1 MTSPPDSLLPPAAR
15 TTTLRAHA
23 PLTRDDF
30 HAAQGVLLVVRK
42 PPPAPPPVKGQPA
55 LVAGNPAEGV
65 EILLAVWDDGS
76 ATALNGHV
84 DLGTGIRTALAQIV
98 AEELDMPLAQVNMVL
113 GDTARAPNQG
123 ATIAS
128 ASIQIHAR
136 PLRTAAA
143 QARKW
148 LLAQAAQ
155 QLGMAADALQL
166 QGGVV
171 RAIANP
177 EHSLAYGA
185 LIEGRHQVLHLD
197 DETPT
202 KPPADY
208 TVVGTSVPRVDIP
221 GKVSG
226 DLTYVHDMRMPG
238 MLHGRVVRPPY
249 AGADHGDFIGNT
261 LESVDER
268 SIAHI
273 PGIRAVVVIRDF
285 VGIVAEREE
294 QAEQALLALQVRWK
308 AWPGF
313 PRQDSPHAVEQAIRA
328 NPSTQRRLV
337 DEGDVDAAL
346 ANADVSMP
354 RTYVWP
360 YQMHGSIGPS
370 CAVADWGANDAPGRP
385 RMTVWAGTQNPHVL
399 RADLARLMGVADVD
413 VAIVRMEAAGCYG
426 RNGADDVAADAALLS
441 HAVGAP
447 VRVQLTRE
455 QEHLWEPKG
464 AAQLMQVR
472 GGLNAD
478 GSVAAYDFE
487 TSYPSNGAPTLAL
500 LLTRTIEPVAQAY
513 EMGDRTARPP
523 YDYDNLRVAVNDMA
537 PIVRSSWLRGVS
549 ALPNS
554 FGHESYVDE
563 LATAA
568 GVDPVAF
575 RLQLLKDPRAIELV
589 QATADKAGWLPH
601 TGPRVAGPGEV
612 QSQEGDWLH
621 GQGFAYARYV
631 HSKWPGFGA
640 AWAAWV
646 ADVEVNKKT
655 GEVHVRRVVVGHDAG
670 LLVNPAGVDHQVHGN
685 VIQTT
690 SRALKEQVRFDPV
703 TQAVDT
709 REWGSYP
716 ILSFREVP
724 VIEVMHMPR
733 QDEAPLGSGE
743 SSSVPGTAA
752 IANAIFDA
760 TGVRFRAPPFTPEVV
775 RAGLNPLGGDA
786 AGANASAATGAGA
799 GAGAGGGTGAGGSK
813 ARATQPAD
821 VVHPPALPAPAIG
834 SVPASATWPRSRGPW
849 ARALALA
856 AGGLAMGA
864 ALLGWRP
871 AIAPVAQSVG
881 ASVYNAATVERG
893 RLVAAAGDCIV
904 CHTAPGGA
912 PNAGG
917 RAMDTPFGTVYT
929 TNLTPDAQTGLGQWS
944 FSAFQRAMREGISR
958 DGKHLYPAFPYTAFA
973 KMGDDDL
980 TALYAYLMAQP
991 AVHAEVPPTQLAFP
1005 FSVRPLMAGWNALFH
1020 DATPWQPDPDRP
1032 PEWNRGAYLVQGVGH
1047 CGACHTPRNAL
1058 GAELGGA
1065 AFLSGA
1071 MVDGWE
1077 APALTGLS
1085 KAPVPWSADAL
1096 YGYLRN
1102 GHSPEHGSASG
1113 PMAPVVGQLA
1123 QLPDSDIRAM
1133 ATYLASF
1140 STAPEGGP
1148 TVALAPTSVAPV
1160 AQAVHAV
1167 QAVQSSSDQARTAV
1181 ATAAAMTPAPGQAQ
1195 RLFDGACAACHHD
1208 GDGPRLLGVNVPLA
1222 LNSNLHSDRPDN
1234 LLQVIVHGI
1243 REPATR
1249 DLGFMPAFGH
1259 ALSDGQIAELAGYMR
1274 QRYAPGRPAWSGVP
1288 EALAR
1293 VRAGPAH
1300 P

>member
-1 MTSPPDSLLPPAAR
+1 MSTTPAGALP
-15 TTTLRAHA
+15 LRAHA
-23 PLTRDDF
+23 PLTRADF
-30 HAAQGVLLVVRK
+30 HAAQGVLLVVRN
-42 PPPAPPPVKGQPA
+42 PPPGPPPVKGQPA

-65 EILLAVWDDGS
+65 EILIAVWDDGS
-76 ATALNGHV
+76 VTALNGHV

-98 AEELDMPLAQVNMVL
+98 AEELDVPLARVHMVL

-136 PLRTAAA
+136 PLRIAAA
-143 QARKW
+143 QARHW
-148 LLAQAAQ
+148 LVARAAARLGVAADTLRVQAGVVQAAAEPARQVAYGELLAGAHTT
-155 QLGMAADALQL
+155 L
-166 QGGVV
+166 
-171 RAIANP
+171 
-177 EHSLAYGA
+177 ELAEA
-185 LIEGRHQVLHLD
+185 
-197 DETPT
+197 TPT
-202 KPPADY
+202 KPAADY
-208 TVVGTSVPRVDIP
+208 TVVGQPVPRVDIP
-221 GKVSG
+221 AKVSG
-226 DLTYVHDMRMPG
+226 ELVFVHDMRVPG

-261 LESVDER
+261 LESVDQS

-294 QAEQALLALQVRWK
+294 QAEQALRELKVQWK
-308 AWPGF
+308 HWPGF
-313 PRQDSPHAVEQAIRA
+313 PRQDSAEAVEQAIRA
-328 NPSTQRRLV
+328 NPATQRRLV

-346 ANADVSMP
+346 AAADQPMP

-360 YQMHGSIGPS
+360 YQLHGSIGPS
-370 CAVADWGANDAPGRP
+370 CAVAEWRQDETSGRA
-385 RMTVWAGTQNPHVL
+385 RMAVWAGTQNPHVL
-399 RADLARLMGVADVD
+399 RADLARLMGLADVD
-413 VAIVRMEAAGCYG
+413 IDLVRMEAAGCYG

-441 HAVGAP
+441 RAVGAP

-464 AAQLMQVR
+464 TAQLMQVR

-523 YDYDNLRVAVNDMA
+523 YGYENLRVAVNDMA
-537 PIVRSSWLRGVS
+537 PIVRASWLRGVS

-554 FGHESYVDE
+554 FAHESYVDE

-568 GVDPVAF
+568 GVDPVEF
-575 RLQLLKDPRAIELV
+575 RLQLLNDPRAAELV
-589 QATADKAGWLPH
+589 QATAEKAGWVRR
-601 TGPRVAGPGEV
+601 TGPLQRGLD
-612 QSQEGDWLH
+612 GDWVQ
-621 GQGFAYARYV
+621 GQGFAYARYI

-646 ADVEVNKKT
+646 ADVDVNRKT

-670 LLVNPAGVDHQVHGN
+670 LMVNPAGVEHQVHGN
-685 VIQTT
+685 VVQTT

-733 QDEAPLGSGE
+733 QDEAPLGAGE

-775 RAGLNPLGGDA
+775 RAGLNPLPG
-786 AGANASAATGAGA
+786 NAGA
-799 GAGAGGGTGAGGSK
+799 GDAGTAGTAT
-813 ARATQPAD
+813 TQPAD
-821 VVHPPALPAPAIG
+821 VLPTLELPAPT
-834 SVPASATWPRSRGPW
+834 VPATATWPRQRSPW

-871 AIAPVAQSVG
+871 SIAPVVQTAGG
-881 ASVYNAATVERG
+881 AAVYNAATIERG
-893 RLVAAAGDCIV
+893 RLLAAAGDCVV
-904 CHTAPGGA
+904 CHTAPGGT
-912 PNAGG
+912 PNTGG
-917 RAMDTPFGTVYT
+917 RGMETPFGTVYT
-929 TNLTPDAQTGLGQWS
+929 TNLTPDAETGIGRWS

-958 DGKHLYPAFPYTAFA
+958 DGRHLYPAFPYTSFA
-973 KMGDDDL
+973 KMSDDDL
-980 TALYAYLMAQP
+980 TAVYAYLMAQP
-991 AVHAEVPPTQLAFP
+991 AVRAEVPATRLAFP

-1020 DATPWQPDPDRP
+1020 DATPWKPDPARP

-1058 GAELGGA
+1058 GAEQGGA

-1071 MVDGWE
+1071 LIDGWE

-1085 KAPVPWSADAL
+1085 KAPVPWSAESL
-1096 YGYLRN
+1096 YGYLRH
-1102 GHSPEHGSASG
+1102 GHSAQHGSASG
-1113 PMAPVVGQLA
+1113 PMAPVVRELA
-1123 QLPDSDIRAM
+1123 HLPDGDIRAM

-1140 STAPEGGP
+1140 TAATEPAADAARARA
-1148 TVALAPTSVAPV
+1148 TAAVAQAAALAP
-1160 AQAVHAV
+1160 Q
-1167 QAVQSSSDQARTAV
+1167 
-1181 ATAAAMTPAPGQAQ
+1181 PGSAQ
-1195 RLFDGACAACHHD
+1195 RLFNGACAACHHD
-1208 GDGPRLLGVNVPLA
+1208 GDGPKLLGVNIPLA

-1243 REPATR
+1243 REPAAR
-1249 DLGFMPAFGH
+1249 DIGFMPGFGH
-1259 ALSDGQIAELAGYMR
+1259 ALSDAQITELAGYMR
-1274 QRYAPGRPAWSGVP
+1274 QRYAPGRPAWRDVP